1 MHMRNVFGGI
11 EGGGTK
17 FVLLLGTGPDD
28 VVDET
33 HVPTTTPEETLGR
46 VVEFFSRPHE
56 GVRLAAV
63 GVASFGPI
71 DPDPSSPTYGYITT
85 TPKPHWPHTDVAGR
99 LRATLGVPVGWDTDT
114 NGAALGE
121 RRWGAGGDADPL
133 YYITVG
139 TGIGGGGYVH
149 GQLLHGLMHPEMG
162 HLLLPIVEGDTFAG
176 ICPYHGRCLEGMA
189 SGPALRA
196 RLGRPAQEVGP
207 DDPVWDLAARY
218 LAAGMLSITE
228 ILSPQRII
236 VGGGV
241 AGAPGLLDKVRRHM
255 TRLNNGYIAALDRA
269 GVIEGYI
276 VPPGLGGRAGVM
288 GALELARLAYEG
300 DAYHGDTETRR

>member
-1 MHMRNVFGGI
+1 MRTVFGGV

-17 FVLLLGTGPDD
+17 FVLLIGTGPDD

-33 HVPTTTPEETLGR
+33 HVPTTTPVETLGR
-46 VVEFFSRPHE
+46 VVEFFARPRPD
-56 GVRLAAV
+56 VRLAAV

-71 DPDPSSPTYGYITT
+71 DPDPASPTYGYVTT
-85 TPKPHWPHTDVAGR
+85 TPKPYWPHTDVAGL
-99 LRATLGVPVGWDTDT
+99 LRRQLGLPVGWDTDT

-121 RRWGAGGDADPL
+121 HRWGAGRGADSL

-139 TGIGGGGYVH
+139 TGIGGGGLVY

-162 HLLLPIVEGDTFAG
+162 HLLTPSFDGDTFAG
-176 ICPYHGRCLEGMA
+176 VCPYHGRCLEGVA

-196 RLGRPAQEVGP
+196 RLGRPAQEVSP
-207 DDPVWDLAARY
+207 DDPVWELEAQY
-218 LAAGMLSITE
+218 LAFGLLSITQ
-228 ILSPQRII
+228 ILSPQRIV

-241 AGAPGLLDKVRRHM
+241 AGVTGLLERVRRQVA
-255 TRLNNGYIAALDRA
+255 RLNNGYIARLGLDD
-269 GVIEGYI
+269 GVDSYI

-288 GALELARLAYEG
+288 GALELARLAYEE
-300 DAYHGDTETRR
+300 DVHHGDIGARR